1 MKYSQSVAI
10 HIPLIIVFLF
20 ALIPLTWLILASINP
35 AAGPA
40 AKIPSR
46 MTMENFGQAF
56 SGRPLHWTL
65 NSLLIAGSTA
75 TLVLFLATMAAY
87 PFSRVKFFGANILL
101 YGLVF
106 LRTVPVSSFMLPV
119 YLIFIK
125 LNLVNTHLSVIIT
138 LSVLNIPFALLLL
151 KGFYDTI
158 PTVFEEASWIDGCS
172 KWKSIFYIVLPQC
185 GPGLA
190 VAWFM
195 TFMFAWG
202 EFLIPFIL
210 LRKLE
215 LMPLSV
221 GIFTTYGQYGVVNY
235 GLLSAMS
242 LLYAIPP
249 ILMYI
254 LIQKNLVKGMVGY
267 VKG

>member
-1 MKYSQSVAI
+1 MAI
-10 HIPLIIVFLF
+10 YIPLIIVFLF
-20 ALIPLTWLILASINP
+20 ALIPLTWLVLASVNP
-35 AAGPA
+35 AASPT

-46 MTMENFGQAF
+46 ISMENFGQAF

-75 TLVLFLATMAAY
+75 TLVVFLATMAAY
-87 PFSRVKFFGANILL
+87 PFSRVRFFGADILL

-106 LRTVPVSSFMLPV
+106 LRTVPVSSFMLPM
-119 YLIFIK
+119 YLIFK
-125 LNLVNTHLSVIIT
+125 TLNLVNTYLSVILT
-138 LSVLNIPFALLLL
+138 LSVLGIPFALLLL

-172 KWKSIFYIVLPQC
+172 KWKSIFYIILPQC

-202 EFLIPFIL
+202 EFLIPLIL
-210 LRKLE
+210 LRKIQ

-221 GIFTTYGQYGVVNY
+221 GIFTTYGEYGVVNY
-235 GLLSAMS
+235 GLLACMS
-242 LLYAIPP
+242 LWYAIPP
-249 ILMYI
+249 ILMDV
-254 LIQKNLVKGMVGY
+254 LIQNNLVTGMVGY

>member
-1 MKYSQSVAI
+1 MRHSETVAI
-10 HIPLIIVFLF
+10 HIPLIIILVF
-20 ALIPLTWLILASINP
+20 ALIPLSWLVLASVDP
-35 AAGPA
+35 AAGPTV
-40 AKIPSR
+40 KIPTR
-46 MTMENFGQAF
+46 MTIENFGRTF

-75 TLVLFLATMAAY
+75 TLVLFLSTMAAY
-87 PFSRVKFFGANILL
+87 PFSRMRFSGASILL

-106 LRTVPVSSFMLPV
+106 LRTVPVSSFMLPI

-125 LNLVNTHLSVIIT
+125 LNLVNTYLSVILT

-172 KWKSIFYIVLPQC
+172 RWKSIFRIVLPQC

-202 EFLIPFIL
+202 EFLIPLIL
-210 LRKLE
+210 LRKIE

-221 GIFTTYGQYGVVNY
+221 GIFTTYGEFGVVNY
-235 GLLSAMS
+235 GLLSSMS

>member
-1 MKYSQSVAI
+1 MKYPETVAI
-10 HIPLIIVFLF
+10 HIPLIIVLVF
-20 ALIPLTWLILASINP
+20 ALIPLSWLVLASVDP
-35 AAGPA
+35 AAIPA
-40 AKIPSR
+40 AKIPTR
-46 MTMENFGQAF
+46 MTMENFRQTF
-56 SGRPLHWTL
+56 SGRPSHWTL
-65 NSLLIAGSTA
+65 NSLLIAGSAA
-75 TLVLFLATMAAY
+75 TLVLFLSTMAAY
-87 PFSRVKFFGANILL
+87 PFSRIGFFGGSILL

-106 LRTVPVSSFMLPV
+106 LRTVPVSTFMLPV

-125 LNLVNTHLSVIIT
+125 LNLVNTYLSVILT
-138 LSVLNIPFALLLL
+138 LSILNIPFSVLLL

-158 PTVFEEASWIDGCS
+158 PIVFEEASWIDGCS

-202 EFLIPFIL
+202 EFLIPLIL
-210 LRKLE
+210 LRKIE

-221 GIFTTYGQYGVVNY
+221 GIFTTYGEYGVVNY
-235 GLLSAMS
+235 GLLSSMS